1 MPAMLRQFEF
11 CRPAAKKVV
20 PAGPDW
26 IHEVKYDGYRG
37 RVVRD
42 GKDVKLLSKSGLD
55 WTWRFPWVAETA
67 LKIRQT
73 RFVIDG
79 EICVLDLQGISDF
92 NALHSNKHNEEAQLY
107 AFDLLALEGDDLRDL
122 TLVDR
127 KSRLAKLLHRRPEGI
142 FVAPFEQGEIGP
154 SLFDA
159 ACRMNLEGLVS
170 KHRLRRYRPKTCDW
184 VKVKNRQ
191 HPAFS
196 RVMDQF

>member
-1 MPAMLRQFEF
+1 MPAMPTKFEF

-20 PAGPDW
+20 PASPDW

-42 GKDVKLLSKSGLD
+42 GKDVKVLSKAGLD
-55 WTWRFPWVAETA
+55 WTWRYPMIVEAA
-67 LKIRQT
+67 LKMKQQ

-79 EICVLDLQGISDF
+79 EICVLDVRGISQFDW
-92 NALHSNKHNEEAQLY
+92 LHSGHYNDDAQLY
-107 AFDLLALEGDDLRDL
+107 AFDLVVLDGDDLREL
-122 TLVDR
+122 PLFER

-154 SLFDA
+154 ELFEA
-159 ACRMNLEGLVS
+159 ACRMGLEGLVS
-170 KHRLRRYRPKTCDW
+170 KHRARRYRPRTCEW

-191 HPAFS
+191 HPAYS
-196 RVMDQF
+196 RVADQF